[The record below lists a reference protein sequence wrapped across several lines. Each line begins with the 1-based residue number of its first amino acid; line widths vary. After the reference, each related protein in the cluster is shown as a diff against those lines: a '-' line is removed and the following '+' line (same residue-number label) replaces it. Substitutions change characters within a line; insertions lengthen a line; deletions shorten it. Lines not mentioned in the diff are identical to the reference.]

1 MTAQL
6 QILIKNLFILL
17 LIGLSLV
24 SGGQTDST
32 IQSITIRGFVKDDNG
47 QPISN
52 SIIVNKRQKSGS
64 FGKSDGSFSI
74 VCLHT
79 DTISFTSLGYHTRE
93 ISYSDSVFKPEFY
106 LEIFLDFR
114 VYEMSAVSIF
124 APRDLEQIQ
133 KDIEGLGYN
142 ESDYMLS
149 GINAAAS
156 PITFLYQQFSK
167 KEQSRREAARLFN
180 EDKKRDLLKELFHHY
195 VDYEIIDLSDEE
207 FDSFI
212 TYMNVSDDFLINSSQ
227 YDFLIY
233 VRDRFKDYKI
243 QKRQYKTLD
252 DSDYDYN
259 KD

>member
-1 MTAQL
+1 M
-6 QILIKNLFILL
+6 
-17 LIGLSLV
+17 SHVV
-24 SGGQTDST
+24 SGQADST
-32 IQSITIRGFVKDDNG
+32 VQNITIKGVVKDDNG

-52 SIIVNKRQKSGS
+52 SIIVNKRLKSGS
-64 FGKSDGSFSI
+64 FGKSDGSFSL
-74 VCLHT
+74 VCLLK

-93 ISYSDSVFKPEFY
+93 ISYSDSAYKAEFY

-195 VDYEIIDLSDEE
+195 VDYEIIDLTDEE
-207 FDSFI
+207 FDGFI
-212 TYMNVSDDFLINSSQ
+212 NYMNVSDEFLKNSSQ

-233 VRDRFKDYKI
+233 VKDRFRDYKI
-243 QKRQYKTLD
+243 QKRQRKTLD
-252 DSDYDYN
+252 ESDYDYN

>member
-1 MTAQL
+1 MGVSQVDTTV
-6 QILIKNLFILL
+6 KNI
-17 LIGLSLV
+17 V
-24 SGGQTDST
+24 
-32 IQSITIRGFVKDDNG
+32 IRGVVKDDNG

-52 SIIVNKRQKSGS
+52 SIIINKRQKTGS
-64 FGKSDGSFSI
+64 FGKSDGSFAIS
-74 VCLHT
+74 CLHS

-93 ISYSDSVFKPEFY
+93 ISYADSAYKAEY
-106 LEIFLDFR
+106 QLDIFLDFR
-114 VYEMSAVSIF
+114 VYEMAAVSIF

-133 KDIEGLGYN
+133 KDIEDLGYN

-180 EDKKRDLLKELFHHY
+180 EDKKRDLLKELFQHY

-207 FDSFI
+207 FDDFI
-212 TYMNVSDDFLINSSQ
+212 NYMNVSDDFLKNSSQ

-233 VRDRFKDYKI
+233 VKDRFKDYKI
-243 QKRQYKTLD
+243 QKRQHKTLD
-252 DSDYDYN
+252 DGDYDYN
-259 KD
+259 RD